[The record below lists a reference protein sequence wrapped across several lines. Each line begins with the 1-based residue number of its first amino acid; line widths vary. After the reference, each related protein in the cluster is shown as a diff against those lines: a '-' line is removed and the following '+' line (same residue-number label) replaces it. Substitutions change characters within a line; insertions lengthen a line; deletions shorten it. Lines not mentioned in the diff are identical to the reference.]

1 MVVGESGLGKSTL
14 INSMFLTDVYSGE
27 CPGPSARL
35 KKTVNVD
42 TSQVLLQESGVNLS
56 LTIVDTPGE
65 DYIYR
70 SNNIVTI
77 DGALVL
83 NSLPLKIFIFL
94 IHSKSS
100 SVPPGN
106 RRLL

>member
-65 DYIYR
+65 DYMYR
-70 SNNIVTI
+70 SK
-77 DGALVL
+77 LFQSQRS
-83 NSLPLKIFIFL
+83 SLTL
-94 IHSKSS
+94 
-100 SVPPGN
+100 
-106 RRLL
+106 